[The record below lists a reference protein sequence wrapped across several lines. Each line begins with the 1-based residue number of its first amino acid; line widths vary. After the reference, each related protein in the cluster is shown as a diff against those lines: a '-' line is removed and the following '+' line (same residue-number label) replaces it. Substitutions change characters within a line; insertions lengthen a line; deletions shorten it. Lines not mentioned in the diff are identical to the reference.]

1 MGRGLAS
8 VCGVACGQIRPTVHA
23 HRMFAASL
31 LLLLGG
37 CSYQR
42 DESAVNL
49 AERGRFGPA
58 RERVAANATSKP
70 EDRNFILDQMK
81 LVTMGLAEGVPDI
94 VEPTA
99 DRLYD
104 RLRTQGLND
113 DNRFAQV
120 LLTEGSVKIYKGDPF
135 EQALA
140 YYNIA
145 VLDGMKGDWGN
156 MRAAS
161 QQSLFLLRDFS
172 KALQESGKSATSSS
186 APRGRGGRQRAQQ
199 QAPVQQASVEQD
211 DQVALVRAAA
221 QAEKEGKSNQD
232 AMGIDYTPIASD
244 FEIGYI
250 LKAIAARQLGEH
262 ADMTEALDT
271 LRQIAP
277 RLSAVADLI
286 ATGSYNTVFVV
297 DYGMAPEKYG
307 TGPDNAIAART
318 SVTPSDGALLSISV
332 SSAGAPAPQ
341 ASTWPVTTDVNRIAT
356 STKWANLEDV
366 RVAKSTIGTVLL
378 AGGLITAVAADDDD
392 GTQQMVG
399 LIVAGVGALMKA
411 TSAADVRHNEL
422 FPQRTYIALADLGP
436 GFNRVEL
443 AVGSSRMIFPQLPS
457 GGSGG
462 LTLHYVR
469 MPTRQESWA
478 ASETLRYGNDVS
490 GDPFAGGTTADAM
503 LFLPY
508 ILGGRDVRTPSLAVL
523 QSYQSAGFLKGFSL
537 DDLQQLY
544 RDEEIEVAGMNSSI
558 DATGLHILDGGSWL
572 YTPQPGSTGFK
583 RLFYGNHPPYRPRS
597 KPVKVLHEQI
607 AEELEARRAA
617 QQEQPKTTRVES
629 RDDPWNQQGVDR
641 GIVSE
646 VFGNAGRR

>member
-1 MGRGLAS
+1 MVHVHRVAAAS
-8 VCGVACGQIRPTVHA
+8 VLVVLA
-23 HRMFAASL
+23 
-31 LLLLGG
+31 G

-58 RERVAANATSKP
+58 RERVAANATSDP

-145 VLDGMKGDWGN
+145 LLDGMKGDWGN

-172 KALQESGKSATSSS
+172 KALQESGKSATSSP
-186 APRGRGGRQRAQQ
+186 APRGRGSRRNTQQ
-199 QAPVQQASVEQD
+199 QAQVQQTSVEQD
-211 DQVALVRAAA
+211 EQVALVRAAA
-221 QAEKEGKSNQD
+221 QAEKEGKANQD

-250 LKAIAARQLGEH
+250 LKAIAARQLGERE
-262 ADMTEALDT
+262 DMAEALNT

-277 RLSAVADLI
+277 RLSEVADLI
-286 ATGSYNTVFVV
+286 GAGSYNTVFVV

-307 TGPDNAIAART
+307 TGPDRAIASRT

-332 SSAGAPAPQ
+332 SSANAPAPQ
-341 ASTWPVTTDVNRIAT
+341 ASTWPITTDVNRIAT

-443 AVGSSRMIFPQLPS
+443 AVGSSKMVFPQLPAA
-457 GGSGG
+457 GAGG
-462 LTLHYVR
+462 LTLNYVR

-544 RDEEIEVAGMNSSI
+544 RDEEIQVAGMNSSI

-583 RLFYGNHPPYRPRS
+583 RLFYGNHEPYRPRS

-629 RDDPWNQQGVDR
+629 RDEPWNQQGIDR

-646 VFGNAGRR
+646 VFGSAG